1 MRWDKMGRD
10 AREGMRALFAIERAR
25 AGGGRSR
32 SGARAHAG
40 DVRDRARGDPT
51 RIARIAD
58 GAWMAGARPRVR
70 LDWGRGEMRDIS
82 YGLMPRAIGL

>member
-1 MRWDKMGRD
+1 MRWDKMGLG

-25 AGGGRSR
+25 G
-32 SGARAHAG
+32 AG

-82 YGLMPRAIGL
+82 YGLMPRGWWALG